1 MIIVDGKKIA
11 NNMLAEIAGEVRELK
26 QPLNLASVLIGDI
39 NNARK
44 FLEIKQKAAKKVGI
58 GFKLYEFPETIGQEA
73 LMEEIKKIAEDDKNH
88 GVIIELP
95 LPKHLA
101 PRKLLDLIP
110 HEKDPDILSSAAQDL
125 FYSNKSSVLPPA
137 VEAVKKIFLEYN
149 IDLKNKKIAVFG
161 YGILVGKPIA
171 HWLEKQGAKVSI
183 IDELT
188 PKPETISRNVDMV
201 ISGVGHANLIIP
213 DMVKAGVI
221 AIDFGFNS
229 TTPGATTP
237 GVTGDISQDIAEK
250 AFLFTPV
257 PGGVGPIVVASVLKN
272 LITLTQNDKN

>member
-26 QPLNLASVLIGDI
+26 QPLNLASVLICDI

-149 IDLKNKKIAVFG
+149 IALKNKKIA
-161 YGILVGKPIA
+161 
-171 HWLEKQGAKVSI
+171 
-183 IDELT
+183 
-188 PKPETISRNVDMV
+188 
-201 ISGVGHANLIIP
+201 
-213 DMVKAGVI
+213 
-221 AIDFGFNS
+221 
-229 TTPGATTP
+229 
-237 GVTGDISQDIAEK
+237 
-250 AFLFTPV
+250 
-257 PGGVGPIVVASVLKN
+257 
-272 LITLTQNDKN
+272 